1 MTEHM
6 THTEFKAALADL
18 GYSQEGFAVLVGY
31 SKRTGQK
38 WALNE
43 TRIPGAVAILMRLML
58 ARPEIKPV
66 IEDLGHIPTLARAD

>member
-1 MTEHM
+1 M
-6 THTEFKAALADL
+6 THTEFKTAIAEL
-18 GYSQEGFAVLVGY
+18 GYSQEGFAGLVGY

-43 TRIPGAVAILMRLML
+43 TRIPGAVAILLRLML

-66 IEDLGHIPTLARAD
+66 IEELGHIPTLARVD